1 MATTSPSIDTA
12 DARAVGSSAASAGA
26 FDRVLLAAEGD
37 TDERVHEVA
46 VSLAAAHG
54 AELDALSVVP
64 MDVSVDHWD
73 MVVERREDEAEAAL
87 DAVDDAGRE
96 TDVPVRKQLR
106 YGTPA
111 EEIGL
116 YADGNDVGDDR
127 QGTGALGATDVSP
140 GERVSFQIYRPLD
153 VDPSEVARY
162 EVTIQCT
169 GTFEAQGVYCQ

>member
-1 MATTSPSIDTA
+1 MATTSSSIDTA
-12 DARAVGSSAASAGA
+12 DGRAVGSSAAPAGA
-26 FDRVLLAAEGD
+26 FDRVLLAVDGD

-73 MVVERREDEAEAAL
+73 MVVERREDESEAAL
-87 DAVDDAGRE
+87 DAVGDAGRG

-116 YADGNDVGDDR
+116 YADGNDVDLVVVAEPDR
-127 QGTGALGATDVSP
+127 SGFKRLFSPSNLASNVRDATDVP
-140 GERVSFQIYRPLD
+140 VVSVPTN
-153 VDPSEVARY
+153 E
-162 EVTIQCT
+162 
-169 GTFEAQGVYCQ
+169 